1 MARIR
6 GPRLSEIPRWELED
20 PKLSSII
27 REIMEKI
34 NSRGVVL
41 NGLSGDQFVVEQQT
55 GRVILF
61 DFLGMVNDS
70 IEKQYT
76 ADFVEEILQG
86 LRYD

>member
-1 MARIR
+1 VARIR

-20 PKLSSII
+20 PNLSSII

-34 NSRGVVL
+34 NSRGVLL

-76 ADFVEEILQG
+76 VDFVEEILQG